1 MMRILFST
9 FLFLFATIC
18 AGEVQLKGKLAEA
31 HSGSYLV
38 IEQNKTFTFFHIYDR
53 FDNAAIIEEVSIPT
67 ASFARNPMN
76 WKLWFESGAPGHT
89 SWIMSQV
96 NLDTGVFEETFSFTH
111 RGWIDMSSSNPFL
124 TTLLN
129 LRFQEVSMEQ
139 RRRIGLPPGHNKADH
154 RPIWNPRLVVNGC
167 VISNTSFYAYK
178 ARWPSDRTE
187 LSRKIIEIYLP
198 ADIQTETSWF
208 PAYFP
213 YWLEV
218 DGKIG
223 SAKARVVDSGF
234 EARSPKPSL
243 PKRSPQLTRDV
254 ECVSNGIVFHVKSPL
269 YYKEFMIF
277 AEDNEAFFG
286 NMTPLP
292 CSLSTEGEIVTL
304 FVSNEELKKLPNQT
318 SSYRFAISP
327 KENPAIVLETRFSKT
342 LIVDSSTLTEFQ

>member
-1 MMRILFST
+1 MIRTLFCT
-9 FLFLFATIC
+9 FLFMFATLC
-18 AGEVQLKGKLAEA
+18 ASDIQLKGKLAEA
-31 HSGSYLV
+31 MPGSYLV

-67 ASFARNPMN
+67 ASFARKPMN

-96 NLDTGVFEETFSFTH
+96 NLETGVFEETFSFTH

-129 LRFQEVSMEQ
+129 LRFQEVSIGD
-139 RRRIGLPPGHNKADH
+139 RRRIGLPPGHNKTDH
-154 RPIWNPRLVVNGC
+154 RPIWNPRLVVDGH
-167 VISNTSFYAYK
+167 VIAGTPFYAYK

-187 LSRKIIEIYLP
+187 LSRKTIEIYLP
-198 ADIQTETSWF
+198 AEIPNEMGWI

-234 EARSPKPSL
+234 EARSPKPSI

-254 ECVSNGIVFHVKSPL
+254 ESLSNGIAFHLKSPL

-277 AEDNEAFFG
+277 AEENGAFFG
-286 NMTPLP
+286 NMTLLP
-292 CSLSTEGEIVTL
+292 CTQSSEGEIVTL
-304 FVSNEELKKLPNQT
+304 FISNEELKKLPNQA
-318 SSYRFAISP
+318 SNYRFAISP
-327 KENPAIVLETRFSKT
+327 KENPAIVLETR
-342 LIVDSSTLTEFQ
+342 IAR

>member
-1 MMRILFST
+1 MLRFLFCT
-9 FLFLFATIC
+9 FLFLSATLC
-18 AGEVQLKGKLAEA
+18 ASDIQLKGKLAEA

-53 FDNAAIIEEVSIPT
+53 FENVAIIEEVSIPA
-67 ASFARNPMN
+67 ASFARNPTH
-76 WKLWFESGAPGHT
+76 WKIWFESGAPGHT

-111 RGWIDMSSSNPFL
+111 KGWIDMSSSNPFL

-129 LRFQEVSMEQ
+129 LRFQEVSLGE

-167 VISNTSFYAYK
+167 AVPGTSFCAYK
-178 ARWPSDRTE
+178 ARWPSDRSE
-187 LSRKIIEIYLP
+187 LSRKGIEIYLP
-198 ADIQTETSWF
+198 ADSKPETCWF

-234 EARSPKPSL
+234 EARSPKPSI
-243 PKRSPQLTRDV
+243 PKRSPQLTGDV
-254 ECVSNGIVFHVKSPL
+254 ENLSNGIVFHVKSPL

-277 AEDNEAFFG
+277 AEENDAFFG
-286 NMTPLP
+286 NMTLLP
-292 CSLSTEGEIVTL
+292 CSISTEGEAVTL
-304 FVSNEELKKLPNQT
+304 FVSNEELQKLPNQG

-327 KENPAIVLETRFSKT
+327 KENPAIVLETRAA
-342 LIVDSSTLTEFQ
+342 LLTAFR

>member
-1 MMRILFST
+1 MIRSLFCT
-9 FLFLFATIC
+9 FLFLFASLC
-18 AGEVQLKGKLAEA
+18 ASDIQLKAKLAEA
-31 HSGSYLV
+31 QPGTYLV

-53 FDNAAIIEEVSIPT
+53 YDYTVVIEEVSIPT

-96 NLDTGVFEETFSFTH
+96 NLNTGIFEETFSFTY

-129 LRFQEVSMEQ
+129 LRFQEVAIGE

-167 VISNTSFYAYK
+167 VIPGTSFYAYK
-178 ARWPSDRTE
+178 ARWPSDKTE
-187 LSRKIIEIYLP
+187 LSRKTIEIYLP
-198 ADIQTETSWF
+198 ADTQSEMSWC

-234 EARSPKPSL
+234 EAKSPKPSI
-243 PKRSPQLTRDV
+243 PRRSPQLVGDV
-254 ECVSNGIVFHVKSPL
+254 ENLSNGIAFHVKSPL

-277 AEDNEAFFG
+277 AEESGAFFG
-286 NMTPLP
+286 NMTLLP
-292 CSLSTEGEIVTL
+292 CSISTEGEIVTL
-304 FVSNEELKKLPNQT
+304 FVSNEELKKLPNQM

-327 KENPAIVLETRFSKT
+327 KENPAIVLETRAGLLTT
-342 LIVDSSTLTEFQ
+342 LR